1 MIRYLVQSRD
11 RIFVKDYGFLSF
23 AKNMCKNIGK
33 NIRKSLSG
41 KYCQKLLDHGKN
53 PVVNALKTSK
63 RVIQKIAKATGDLI
77 GSKITNK
84 MTKVSKK
91 LETVTNENDKEIPKQ
106 SYMSPEKRQEIND
119 DLRLK

>member
-1 MIRYLVQSRD
+1 M
-11 RIFVKDYGFLSF
+11 
-23 AKNMCKNIGK
+23 
-33 NIRKSLSG
+33 
-41 KYCQKLLDHGKN
+41 
-53 PVVNALKTSK
+53 
-63 RVIQKIAKATGDLI
+63 IQKIAKATGDLI